1 MERQIFQGGE
11 RMKVLKIVA
20 SVVTFGFVV
29 SMVAICG
36 GQEKAGTQDKAGMMD
51 KASPKATFSY
61 VGLKKCKPC
70 HLKYQYNKWKEDPH
84 AKAYTE
90 LASPK
95 SLEVAKKLGLKEEPQ
110 KSAQCLSCHVTGYGA
125 AENLKKD
132 VTLEE
137 GVSCEGCH
145 GPGSSYWPMSV
156 MKDLAAGKG
165 DAKVV
170 GLLAQTEE
178 SCKKCHNQ
186 KSPTYKP
193 FDFKKALPLI
203 AHAYP
208 KEGQK

>member
-1 MERQIFQGGE
+1 
-11 RMKVLKIVA
+11 MKVLRMVA
-20 SVVTFGFVV
+20 GFIAFGFIV
-29 SMVAICG
+29 SVVAICG
-36 GQEKAGTQDKAGMMD
+36 GQEKSGNQEKAAMID
-51 KASPKATFSY
+51 KASPKTAFSY

-70 HLKYQYNKWKEDPH
+70 HLKHQYNQWKDDPH

-110 KSAQCLSCHVTGYGA
+110 KSAQCLSCHVTGYEVA
-125 AENLKKD
+125 ADLKKD

-145 GPGSSYWPMSV
+145 GPGSAYWPMSV
-156 MKDLAAGKG
+156 MKDLVAGKA
-165 DAKVV
+165 DPKAV
-170 GLLAQTEE
+170 GLWAQTEE

-193 FDFKKALPLI
+193 FDFKKASLVI
-203 AHAYP
+203 AHPYP
-208 KEGQK
+208 KEGAK